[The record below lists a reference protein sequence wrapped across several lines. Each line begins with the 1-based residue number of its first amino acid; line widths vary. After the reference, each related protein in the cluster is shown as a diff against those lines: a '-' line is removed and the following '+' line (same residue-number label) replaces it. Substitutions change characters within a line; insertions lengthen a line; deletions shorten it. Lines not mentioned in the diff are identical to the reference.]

1 MNYQTEIDFAL
12 RVLQDA
18 EDNGFDETK
27 MQAMLQHDA
36 DYMRVFLPQPDVLV
50 EVNRH
55 AEGLLSFIA
64 NEVELA
70 KTLKELMQQQ
80 EKIEKE
86 LEQAPTEALRQQHA
100 AMRKEMEP
108 LMFPYESPSGSPLDG
123 GIQRLGMWLGLL
135 LNPTNN
141 HDFDNQLQQAMQQFY
156 RTKRNQIV
164 ASYNQA

>member
-12 RVLQDA
+12 KVLQDA
-18 EDNGFDETK
+18 EDNGFDDAK
-27 MQAMLQHDA
+27 MREMMQQDA
-36 DYMRVFLPQPDVLV
+36 DYMRVFLPQPDALI

-55 AEGLLSFIA
+55 AEGLRSFVA
-64 NEVELA
+64 NEIELT

-100 AMRKEMEP
+100 ALRKEMEP

-123 GIQRLGMWLGLL
+123 GIQQLSMWLGLL

-141 HDFDNQLQQAMQQFY
+141 DDFNNQLHKAVQQFY
-156 RTKRNQIV
+156 RTKRTQIIN
-164 ASYNQA
+164 SYNQT